1 MVGGMTPMVTNL
13 LLPWLPGLRLD
24 AVSATD
30 TTLVLIL
37 TAIQAEAICPLCA
50 QPSDHI
56 HSRYTRTVA
65 DLPWAGR
72 AVQLHLHVRKFFCR
86 NPACPRLVFT
96 ERLPALVAPSAR
108 RTLRLWAEQRQVALD
123 QGGLPGARTAARQ
136 GMPVSAR
143 TLLRFVRGTPLA
155 TPPTPRILGL
165 DDFAFRKG
173 QTYGTILVDLRRHM
187 VVDLLPDRSATTLA
201 RWLKQHPGVEIISR
215 DRANEYAEGARSGAP
230 SAIQI
235 ADRFHLLKNM
245 QEALQRLLER
255 RPARLREATLA
266 VPQTD
271 TIAVADGPAPPPPA
285 APQLSDIGLAGCPIP
300 VPPSEAAAAAVGT
313 PITDPPSLEP
323 ERAERPVLA
332 PPMPL
337 SGAGERAP
345 IAEHGPLASRERR
358 LARYHAVRSLDAQGL
373 CLQEIARQLHL
384 SPQTVRR
391 FVRADQ
397 FPERARRCTALRKL
411 EPFISYLRD
420 RMAAGHDNA
429 LQLWREIRDQQG
441 YKGSGRT
448 VSRWVA
454 QHRHLVPAP
463 PVGAA
468 TPKRGGRPAKSV
480 ERSPPAPD
488 RALSARQAA
497 WLLVKRPDDL
507 EEPERMIVERL
518 CAGSAEV
525 MVAYPLAQ
533 EFMRIVREHHAD
545 AFEGW
550 LARADASGLAE
561 LQSFVA
567 GLRRDLSAVLAALTL
582 PFSNGQVEGQV
593 NRLKTVK
600 RAMYGRASFDLLRRR
615 VLAA

>member
-1 MVGGMTPMVTNL
+1 MTPMVTDL

-24 AVSATD
+24 AISATD
-30 TTLVLIL
+30 TTLALVL
-37 TAIQAEAICPLCA
+37 TAIRTEAICPLCA
-50 QPSDHI
+50 QSSGHI

-72 AVQLHLHVRKFFCR
+72 AVQLQLHVRKFFCR
-86 NPACPRLVFT
+86 NPVCPRLVFT
-96 ERLPALVAPSAR
+96 ERQPALVAPSAR
-108 RTLRLWAEQRQVALD
+108 RTLRLWAEQRQLALD

-136 GMPVSAR
+136 GMPISAR
-143 TLLRFVRGTPLA
+143 TLLRFVRGTPFA
-155 TPPTPRILGL
+155 PSPSPRILGV

-173 QTYGTILVDLRRHM
+173 RTYGTILVDLRRHT

-201 RWLKQHPGVEIISR
+201 RWLKQHPGIEIISR
-215 DRANEYAEGARSGAP
+215 DRANEYADGARSGAP
-230 SAIQI
+230 SAIQV

-266 VPQTD
+266 VLQTD
-271 TIAVADGPAPPPPA
+271 TM
-285 APQLSDIGLAGCPIP
+285 
-300 VPPSEAAAAAVGT
+300 AAATAVGAPT
-313 PITDPPSLEP
+313 ASSSAREP
-323 ERAERPVLA
+323 ERVGRLPATQPT
-332 PPMPL
+332 PL
-337 SGAGERAP
+337 SDVGEHAS

-373 CLQEIARQLHL
+373 SLLSIARQLHL

-397 FPERARRCTALRKL
+397 FPERARRCTAWQKL
-411 EPFISYLRD
+411 EPFIPYLRD

-448 VSRWVA
+448 VSRWVE
-454 QHRHLVPAP
+454 QHRHLVPTP
-463 PVGAA
+463 KGGTA
-468 TPKRGGRPAKSV
+468 TPKRGGRPPKTV

-507 EEPERMIVERL
+507 EENERLIVERL

-525 MVAYPLAQ
+525 KVAYPLAQ

-615 VLAA
+615 VLA

>member
-1 MVGGMTPMVTNL
+1 MVTDL

-24 AVSATD
+24 AISATD
-30 TTLVLIL
+30 TTLALVL
-37 TAIQAEAICPLCA
+37 TAIRTEAICPLCA
-50 QPSDHI
+50 QSSGHI

-72 AVQLHLHVRKFFCR
+72 AVQLQLHVRKFFCR

-96 ERLPALVAPSAR
+96 ERQPALVAPSAR
-108 RTLRLWAEQRQVALD
+108 RTLRLWAEQRQLALD

-136 GMPVSAR
+136 GMPISAR
-143 TLLRFVRGTPLA
+143 TLLRFVRGTPFA
-155 TPPTPRILGL
+155 PSPTPRILGV

-173 QTYGTILVDLRRHM
+173 RTYGTILVDLRRHT

-201 RWLKQHPGVEIISR
+201 RWLKQHPGIEIISR
-215 DRANEYAEGARSGAP
+215 DRANEYADGARSGAP
-230 SAIQI
+230 SAIQV

-271 TIAVADGPAPPPPA
+271 TMAAADGPASSPPA
-285 APQLSDIGLAGCPIP
+285 APQPSDT
-300 VPPSEAAAAAVGT
+300 PPSEGHIPVAPDEAAATAVGAPT
-313 PITDPPSLEP
+313 ASSSAR
-323 ERAERPVLA
+323 ERERVGRLPA
-332 PPMPL
+332 TQPTPL
-337 SGAGERAP
+337 SDVDEHAS

-373 CLQEIARQLHL
+373 SLLSIARQLHL

-397 FPERARRCTALRKL
+397 FPERARRCTAWQKL
-411 EPFISYLRD
+411 EPFIPYLRD

-448 VSRWVA
+448 VSRWVE
-454 QHRHLVPAP
+454 QHRHLVPTP
-463 PVGAA
+463 KGGTA
-468 TPKRGGRPAKSV
+468 TPKRGGRPPKTV

-507 EEPERMIVERL
+507 EENERLIVERL

-525 MVAYPLAQ
+525 KVAYPLAQ

-567 GLRRDLSAVLAALTL
+567 GLRRDFSAVLAALTL